1 MSMNNQHY
9 LVITALGSDRLG
21 ILETFTK
28 LSKQCGGNILES
40 KLSTM
45 GEECAILFHLSGTW
59 NAIAKLEAAL
69 PSLAEL
75 HRFAIHCKRTLPKN
89 AANALPYQVQVF
101 AKDRPGILNEL
112 ATFFSRQGILV
123 DKMETE
129 TYLAKNNTT
138 MSNIILAI
146 NIPAKLHI
154 ATIRE
159 RFMEYCE
166 DRNLDAML
174 EPSK

>member
-1 MSMNNQHY
+1 MSVNNQHY
-9 LVITALGSDRLG
+9 LVICALGNDRPG
-21 ILETFTK
+21 ILDTFTK
-28 LSKQCGGNILES
+28 ISKQCGGNILES

-45 GEECAILFHLSGTW
+45 GEECAILLHLSGTW

-69 PSLAEL
+69 PSLAQM

-89 AANALPYQVQVF
+89 ALNALPYQVHVF

-123 DKMETE
+123 EKMETE
-129 TYLAKNNTT
+129 TYLAKNHTHMT
-138 MSNIILAI
+138 NITFTV

-166 DRNLDAML
+166 DRNLDSML
-174 EPSK
+174 EPIK

>member
-1 MSMNNQHY
+1 MSVNNQHF
-9 LVITALGSDRLG
+9 LVITALGSDKLG

-28 LSKQCGGNILES
+28 ISKQCGGNILES

-45 GEECAILFHLSGTW
+45 GEECAILLHLSGTW

-69 PSLAEL
+69 PSLAETHQL
-75 HRFAIHCKRTLPKN
+75 AIHCKRTCPKN
-89 AANALPYQVQVF
+89 TLNALPYQANVF

-112 ATFFSRQGILV
+112 ATFFTRLGILV
-123 DKMETE
+123 DKMDTE
-129 TYLAKNNTT
+129 TYAAKNNTSMT
-138 MSNIILAI
+138 NITFMV

-154 ATIRE
+154 ATVRE

-166 DRNLDAML
+166 DKNLDAML
-174 EPSK
+174 EPAK